1 MSTEQRERLR
11 RLADQRS
18 STMTETLGAAL
29 DSLQREQFYRE
40 MAEAQ
45 ARFASHADEQIA
57 YDAERAAWLDAD
69 LS

>member
-1 MSTEQRERLR
+1 
-11 RLADQRS
+11 
-18 STMTETLGAAL
+18 MTETLGAAL